1 MNRLKKKREMSL
13 SHKNLKKNKHEN
25 TCLQFLKTVWY
36 WLKSTETSKK
46 LQAYIKYDEV

>member
-1 MNRLKKKREMSL
+1 MSL

-36 WLKSTETSKK
+36 WLKKTQSTETSEK
-46 LQAYIKYDEV
+46 LQGIY